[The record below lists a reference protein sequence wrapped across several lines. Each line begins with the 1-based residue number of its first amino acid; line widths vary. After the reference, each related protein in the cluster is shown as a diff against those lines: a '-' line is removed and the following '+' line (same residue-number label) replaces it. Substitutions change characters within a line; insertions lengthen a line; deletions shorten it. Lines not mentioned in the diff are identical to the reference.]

1 LIYGKTS
8 EAALI
13 LGVTVK
19 TLQRWD
25 HSGKALIIR
34 TPNGQRR
41 LQKSELNRL
50 IGDVTN
56 ENDRKHLVT

>member
-1 LIYGKTS
+1 MS
-8 EAALI
+8 EAAQI

-25 HSGKALIIR
+25 HSGKALFIR

-41 LQKSELNRL
+41 LPESELNRL
-50 IGDVTN
+50 IGN
-56 ENDRKHLVT
+56 EREKTKAPRYLCSGFIT